1 MPSLKGFGE
10 SSLKNMRLFY
20 EAWNVI
26 EPKSPIA
33 IGDLEYQTSEVSP
46 TIDNEGNIGITDIT
60 E

>member
-1 MPSLKGFGE
+1 
-10 SSLKNMRLFY
+10 MRLFY

-46 TIDNEGNIGITDIT
+46 TIDDEGNIGITDIT